1 MKKILLSLVLC
12 FAIIF
17 AFAIKPHVDNV
28 RVSSSNSTIKW
39 TGSKIASSHE
49 GNVNIAKGV
58 LAIEH
63 GNLVGGEFSIDM
75 NSIICTDLKADKGG
89 NKIVKHLKNEDFFN
103 VEEFPL
109 AIVRIV
115 RAEKSEG
122 NMYDILA
129 ELTIK
134 GITNPI
140 KFQANVDVNGKNFQ
154 ATANMKIDRT
164 KWDVKY
170 GSGSF
175 FDNLGD
181 KAILDKIEFDIFL
194 LSVK

>member
-1 MKKILLSLVLC
+1 MKKIFLSAILSVLTL
-12 FAIIF
+12 FAM
-17 AFAIKPHVDNV
+17 ATTPHIDNV
-28 RVSSSNSTIKW
+28 RVNTKNSTIKW
-39 TGSKIASSHE
+39 IGSKIASSHE
-49 GNVNIAKGV
+49 GNVKIAKGV

-63 GNLVGGEFSIDM
+63 GSLVGGEFSIDM
-75 NSIICTDLKADKGG
+75 NSIICTDLKADQGG
-89 NKIVKHLKNEDFFN
+89 DKIVKHLKNEDFFN

-115 RAEKSEG
+115 SVKRAEGTVHE
-122 NMYDILA
+122 ILA
-129 ELTIK
+129 DLTIK

-140 KFQANVDVNGKNFQ
+140 KFQANIDINGKNFQ

-164 KWDVKY
+164 KWDIKY

-181 KAILDKIEFDIFL
+181 KAILDNIEFDILL